1 MNTISSDYVET
12 AHHSLLLIAVVTW
25 SKKST
30 QNDPIFI
37 ETKTKTIK
45 NLPDKVA
52 EVRTPVQRFLALTAL
67 EEYKICHPD
76 SVF

>member
-1 MNTISSDYVET
+1 MFRQHTI
-12 AHHSLLLIAVVTW
+12 HLLIAVVTW
-25 SKKST
+25 GKKST

-37 ETKTKTIK
+37 ETKTKTKK
-45 NLPDKVA
+45 NLPDSDKVA